1 MTLRDY
7 CRNNSLEYPLRNQTF
22 AIRPASPEEAGI
34 FYAMPPEEDAAL
46 SAIGHVR
53 MDFGRSGKDFWHTW
67 HPRGP
72 EELNNAAFKAE
83 LQEVVDELRAS
94 LQAAA
99 VQGVKSARSLAKFDE
114 INRLSAPAAEKTAA
128 SAKEKQAAQAAAKA
142 AKSTA
147 GTTAGSTRRSGKAGT
162 DAAEFSSV
170 WQQVLTQL
178 RGIWADFWAYLQG
191 FFAPFVT
198 AWQTVWAGLGA
209 AVSSVWEPLWAE
221 LSTVVTP
228 AVELL
233 DTVWQGLWQGVQN
246 AWAVYGQPILEGLA
260 QGWQNVVSI
269 LSALWGGVVQPVF
282 LQLFD
287 LLAALWSAHLQP
299 LWNELTACLGAVA
312 ALLLTVWNTVLAPF
326 VQWLLTALAPVAVE
340 VFTVLGTAVTGAAG
354 IAADGITMLL
364 AVLRGETIVARIP
377 GAVVTKDVPDDQKT
391 LVQPGKPAVP
401 DKTVT
406 VDRVVVDVL
415 FEDDPAGEESEPD
428 AGGGEGEDA
437 LLTVKRSAQALVELG
452 EGSVTVRQNM
462 AATRFFSAFNV
473 PDGVTLS
480 LADTSGAPCA
490 GGAVVADG
498 FTLIA
503 TKADGEE
510 VRYTVRNELSQPA
523 DNPTP
528 PASSQAGQSPEAST
542 PVWVW
547 ILVAAGAV
555 LVIAAAVLAVVLVR
569 KRKQTQADK

>member
-1 MTLRDY
+1 MKGVNKTTNIIFDELSTLRLPSG
-7 CRNNSLEYPLRNQTF
+7 SLQT
-22 AIRPASPEEAGI
+22 ALDKVA
-34 FYAMPPEEDAAL
+34 AAL
-46 SAIGHVR
+46 GSVGDAGQQAR
-53 MDFGRSGKDFWHTW
+53 
-67 HPRGP
+67 
-72 EELNNAAFKAE
+72 
-83 LQEVVDELRAS
+83 QVVDELRAS

-162 DAAEFSSV
+162 DAAEFSAV
-170 WQQVLTQL
+170 WQQVLAQL
-178 RGIWADFWAYLQG
+178 RGIWADFWAYLEG

-269 LSALWGGVVQPVF
+269 LSTLWGGVVQPVF

-312 ALLLTVWNTVLAPF
+312 ALLLTVWNTILGPL
-326 VQWLLTALAPVAVE
+326 VQWLIATLAPVAVQ
-340 VFTVLGTAVTGAAG
+340 VYHGGWALAVTGAAG
-354 IAADGITMLL
+354 IIADAITLALAGAARPGRLFGPLCCVGRVGGCCLERHGRDCLDRVGDASSPSCRRRSSTVLGVVRRHRSAPLRRPSMGCCRAIGRAKSMAGSVLSGAGQLL
-364 AVLRGETIVARIP
+364 TAQAALPGLGYAASMPIP
-377 GAVVTKDVPDDQKT
+377 ALAQGAVIPPNRRFPRHAGRPGPAARTSKRRCPPSSRLWRET
-391 LVQPGKPAVP
+391 LAGWQGGDGQPITHLYWRGA
-401 DKTVT
+401 
-406 VDRVVVDVL
+406 
-415 FEDDPAGEESEPD
+415 AGQRHCQQPEPP
-428 AGGGEGEDA
+428 
-437 LLTVKRSAQALVELG
+437 L
-452 EGSVTVRQNM
+452 
-462 AATRFFSAFNV
+462 
-473 PDGVTLS
+473 
-480 LADTSGAPCA
+480 PCA
-490 GGAVVADG
+490 AVG
-498 FTLIA
+498 
-503 TKADGEE
+503 
-510 VRYTVRNELSQPA
+510 R
-523 DNPTP
+523 
-528 PASSQAGQSPEAST
+528 
-542 PVWVW
+542 
-547 ILVAAGAV
+547 
-555 LVIAAAVLAVVLVR
+555 
-569 KRKQTQADK
+569 